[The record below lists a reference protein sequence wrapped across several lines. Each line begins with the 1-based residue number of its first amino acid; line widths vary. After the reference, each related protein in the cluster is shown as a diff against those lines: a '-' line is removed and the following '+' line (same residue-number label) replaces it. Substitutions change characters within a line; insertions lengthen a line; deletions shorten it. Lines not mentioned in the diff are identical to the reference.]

1 MGAALTPKSLRPNRD
16 DDRTSMRLPGQRR
29 AYPDIVP
36 LTVGLAP
43 DTAFNR
49 ALDTAGRR
57 GWTIV
62 AADEAAARQRRLIPS
77 QRDSIGHMM
86 RAQLPHRTQDFR
98 NMARQRY
105 CRRLARIGK
114 PCASADRVA
123 KPAAHTRA
131 GSRGSRPSNA
141 DAAERLTLC
150 WREQDSNPR
159 SLRLLSAQVP
169 AGMTPACGEI
179 GRSSLVFAG

>member
-1 MGAALTPKSLRPNRD
+1 MTATNAGGCAQRREIGADGSGVDAEIAAPNRD

-62 AADEAAARQRRLIPS
+62 AADEAAARRPTNLLLISAGQTKPPYL
-77 QRDSIGHMM
+77 
-86 RAQLPHRTQDFR
+86 RA
-98 NMARQRY
+98 N
-105 CRRLARIGK
+105 
-114 PCASADRVA
+114 
-123 KPAAHTRA
+123 
-131 GSRGSRPSNA
+131 
-141 DAAERLTLC
+141 
-150 WREQDSNPR
+150 
-159 SLRLLSAQVP
+159 SLS
-169 AGMTPACGEI
+169 G
-179 GRSSLVFAG
+179 

>member
-1 MGAALTPKSLRPNRD
+1 VTGLTPSPFRSGMTATNAGGCAQRREIGADGSGVDAEIAAPNRD

-49 ALDTAGRR
+49 ALDTAGRM

-114 PCASADRVA
+114 PCASLPTASPNQPLPDHGGNFPDR
-123 KPAAHTRA
+123 P
-131 GSRGSRPSNA
+131 
-141 DAAERLTLC
+141 
-150 WREQDSNPR
+150 
-159 SLRLLSAQVP
+159 
-169 AGMTPACGEI
+169 I
-179 GRSSLVFAG
+179 